1 MGKVESS
8 KSFLP
13 PSDDWAGAQCCT
25 ADQKENICF
34 LTSLYPSPVKEA
46 KVTEQRGYPI
56 CHPSPAT
63 KPLVNTLVFNLSS
76 SMVWPYLHSHHS
88 L

>member
-63 KPLVNTLVFNLSS
+63 TATYPSTLR
-76 SMVWPYLHSHHS
+76 S
-88 L
+88 LKYSNIRTIMY